1 MTGST
6 RSLQEDHALSHTSFP
21 HSFNIVF
28 FGGSGDLVTRKL
40 LPSLYQCHRNELL
53 VGHCTIHCLGLESY
67 TQAEFVNFAE
77 EKARQFIPAA
87 EWDDAVWASFSHWL
101 VYDKLDATRPE
112 DYAILHERLSPA
124 EVNVFYLS
132 TASFLFAPICE
143 NLAREGLNG
152 SSTRVVLEKPMGHD
166 LASSNAIAVEVSRY
180 FLENQI
186 YRIDHYLGK
195 ESVQNLIALRFGN
208 TLFEP
213 LWRREWIRNVQI
225 TIAEDFGIGTRSGFY
240 DQAGALRDMVQN
252 HLLQL
257 LCFVAMEPPS
267 SLKSGAVRD
276 EKLKVLESL
285 AEFSREDVLTKTVR
299 GQYRAGVSR
308 GQPVP
313 GYLEENGIQADS
325 TTETFVAIKAEIE
338 NWRWAGVP
346 FYLRTGKRMPDRLA
360 EIVINF
366 RDVPHPIFPMTN
378 GNTANA
384 RLEIRLQPDEYIRL
398 YFYAKPP
405 GDTMELQQVY
415 LDLNFAEQF
424 KVRRPEGGYERLL
437 LDVIRGNQALFV
449 RQDEQ
454 EQAWRWVE
462 PILNAWASDAVGP
475 EPYAAGSWG
484 PTAASKLISNDGFCW
499 HEDA

>member
-1 MTGST
+1 MNQS
-6 RSLQEDHALSHTSFP
+6 SFP
-21 HSFNIVF
+21 LSFNLVF

-40 LPSLYQCHRNELL
+40 LPALYQCHKNDLL
-53 VGHCTIHCLGLESY
+53 TGQGSIYCLGLESY
-67 TQAEFVNFAE
+67 SLSEFVDFAE
-77 EKARQFIPAA
+77 QKARQFIPAQ
-87 EWDDAVWASFSHWL
+87 EWDDAIWESFSRL
-101 VYDKLDATRPE
+101 LAYDKLDATRPD
-112 DYAILHERLSPA
+112 DYDALHARLSQNQA

-143 NLAREGLNG
+143 NLARKRLNG
-152 SSTRVVLEKPMGHD
+152 SNSRVVLEKPLGHD
-166 LASSNAIAVEVSRY
+166 LASSNAITEEVSRY

-195 ESVQNLIALRFGN
+195 ESVQNLMALRFGN

-225 TIAEDFGIGTRSGFY
+225 TIAEQVGIGTRSGFY
-240 DQAGALRDMVQN
+240 DKAGALRDMVQN
-252 HLLQL
+252 HLVQL

-267 SLKSGAVRD
+267 SLKSNAVRD

-285 AEFSREDVLTKTVR
+285 VEFSRDDVFAKTVR
-299 GQYRAGVSR
+299 GQYRAGVSG
-308 GQPVP
+308 GQAVV
-313 GYLEENGIQADS
+313 GYLEEEGIPADS
-325 TTETFVAIKAEIE
+325 KTETFVAIKAEIA

-346 FYLRTGKRMPDRLA
+346 FYLRTGKRMHERLA

-378 GNTANA
+378 GKTAHA

-398 YFYAKPP
+398 YLNVKPP

-415 LDLNFAEQF
+415 LDLNFANKF
-424 KVRRPEGGYERLL
+424 KVRPEGGYERLL

-449 RQDEQ
+449 RQDEL

-462 PILNAWASDAVGP
+462 PILNAWATDSAGP
-475 EPYAAGSWG
+475 KAYTAGTWG
-484 PTAASKLISNDGFCW
+484 PSAASNMISRDGFCW
-499 HEDA
+499 HEEE

>member
-1 MTGST
+1 MSQ
-6 RSLQEDHALSHTSFP
+6 SSFP

-40 LPSLYQCHRNELL
+40 LPSLYQCHKNNLL
-53 VGHCTIHCLGLESY
+53 VGQGSIHCLGLEDYSQ
-67 TQAEFVNFAE
+67 TEFVNFAR
-77 EKARQFIPAA
+77 EKARQFISSE
-87 EWDDAVWASFSHWL
+87 EWDDAVWASFSRWL
-101 VYDKLDATRPE
+101 AYDRLDATQPE
-112 DYAILHERLSPA
+112 GYGVLQERLSHTQA

-143 NLAREGLNG
+143 NLARAGLIGANA
-152 SSTRVVLEKPMGHD
+152 RVVLEKPMGHD
-166 LASSNAIAVEVSRY
+166 LASSNEIAGAVSRY
-180 FLENQI
+180 FQENQI

-225 TIAEDFGIGTRSGFY
+225 TIAEEVGIGTRSGFY

-267 SLKSGAVRD
+267 SLKSSAVRD

-285 AEFSREDVLTKTVR
+285 VEFSREDVYAKTVR
-299 GQYRAGVSR
+299 GQYRAGISG
-308 GQPVP
+308 GQPVG
-313 GYLEENGIQADS
+313 GYLDENDIPADS
-325 TTETFVAIKAEIE
+325 KTETFVAIKAEIA

-378 GNTANA
+378 GNAAHA

-398 YFYAKPP
+398 YFNAKPP

-415 LDLNFAEQF
+415 LDLNFAEKF

-462 PILNAWASDAVGP
+462 PILNTWAADSGGP
-475 EPYAAGSWG
+475 KIYTAGTWG
-484 PTAASKLISNDGFCW
+484 PAAASALLSKDGFCW
-499 HEDA
+499 HEEE